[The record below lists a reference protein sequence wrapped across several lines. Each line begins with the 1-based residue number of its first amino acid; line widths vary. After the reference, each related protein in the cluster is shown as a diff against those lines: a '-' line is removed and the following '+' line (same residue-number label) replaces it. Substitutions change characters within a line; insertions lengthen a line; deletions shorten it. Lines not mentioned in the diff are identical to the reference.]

1 MHTIYESDS
10 TPLADGF
17 RMPGEYEEQ
26 ERTWILWPHRS
37 DVWRGGAKPAQRVF
51 EEIIRTIARFQ
62 PVTVGVNSEDWP
74 AVNQIFDGTDN
85 VQVMLMEYNDSWLR
99 DPGPA
104 FLVNDK
110 GELALSHFHFNAYGG
125 FVDGLYFPWDKDAS
139 LGLQM
144 ANIVQCDRYRPEG
157 FILEGGSFNC
167 DGQGTVVTT
176 DMCLL
181 SPGRNASV
189 TDFEPWSE
197 ELRAYCEDELKK
209 YLGVEKVIWIKD
221 GIDPYETNGHVD
233 DVACFSAPGEV
244 CCMWTDD
251 PNHKFYAECQAA
263 YKTLSEATDAR
274 GRKLKIH
281 KVIMP
286 SKSVYMTEE
295 EASTIDPV
303 EGVLPRTPEDAFEP
317 SYLNF
322 LPING
327 AVLVPQFGDPNDAQA
342 LKDIQAAYP
351 DREVIGIYTKEIIF
365 GGGNIHCIT
374 QQQPKARA

>member
-1 MHTIYESDS
+1 MRTIYESES
-10 TPLADGF
+10 TPRADGF
-17 RMPGEYEEQ
+17 RMPGEYERQ

-37 DVWRGGAKPAQRVF
+37 DVWRNGAKPAQKVF
-51 EEIIRTIARFQ
+51 EQIIRTIARFQ

-74 AVNQIFDGTDN
+74 AVNQLFDGVDN

-104 FLVNDK
+104 FLVNDA

-144 ANIVQCDRYRPEG
+144 ANIVQCNRYRSDG

-209 YLGVEKVIWIKD
+209 YLGCEKVIWIKD

-251 PNHKFYAECQAA
+251 PSHKFYAECQAA
-263 YKTLSEATDAR
+263 YRTLSEATDAR

-342 LKDIQAAYP
+342 LRDIQATYP

-374 QQQPKARA
+374 QQQPAV

>member
-1 MHTIYESDS
+1 MRTIYESES
-10 TPLADGF
+10 TPRADGF
-17 RMPGEYEEQ
+17 RMPGEYERQ

-37 DVWRGGAKPAQRVF
+37 DVWRNGAKPAQKVF
-51 EEIIRTIARFQ
+51 EQIIRTIARFQ

-74 AVNQIFDGTDN
+74 AVNQLFDGTDN
-85 VQVMLMEYNDSWLR
+85 VQVLLMEYNDSWLR

-104 FLVNDK
+104 FLVNDA

-139 LGLQM
+139 LGLQV
-144 ANIVQCDRYRPEG
+144 ANIVQRNRYRPDG

-189 TDFEPWSE
+189 TDYEPWSE

-209 YLGVEKVIWIKD
+209 YLGCEKVIWIKD

-263 YKTLSEATDAR
+263 YRTLSEATDAH

-342 LKDIQAAYP
+342 LRDIQAAYP

-374 QQQPKARA
+374 QQQPAV

>member
-1 MHTIYESDS
+1 MAQ
-10 TPLADGF
+10 L
-17 RMPGEYEEQ
+17 EQ
-26 ERTWILWPHRS
+26 
-37 DVWRGGAKPAQRVF
+37 
-51 EEIIRTIARFQ
+51 
-62 PVTVGVNSEDWP
+62 VN
-74 AVNQIFDGTDN
+74 
-85 VQVMLMEYNDSWLR
+85 
-99 DPGPA
+99 
-104 FLVNDK
+104 
-110 GELALSHFHFNAYGG
+110 
-125 FVDGLYFPWDKDAS
+125 
-139 LGLQM
+139 
-144 ANIVQCDRYRPEG
+144 RYRPEDY
-157 FILEGGSFNC
+157 ILEGGSFNC

-176 DMCLL
+176 EMCLL
-181 SPGRNASV
+181 NEDRNPQY
-189 TDFEPWSE
+189 TKEQIE
-197 ELRAYCEDELKK
+197 EKLAE
-209 YLGVEKVIWIKD
+209 YLGIEKVIWIKD
-221 GIDPYETNGHVD
+221 GIDPFETNGHVD

-251 PNHKFYAECQAA
+251 PNHKFYKECQEA
-263 YKTLSEATDAR
+263 YKTLSETTDAR

-286 SKSVYMTEE
+286 ATSVYMTEE

-351 DREVIGIYTKEIIF
+351 DREVIGIMTREVIY

-374 QQQPKARA
+374 QQQPKARCK

>member
-342 LKDIQAAYP
+342 LEDIQAAYP

>member
-1 MHTIYESDS
+1 MRTIYEPES
-10 TPLADGF
+10 TPRADGF
-17 RMPGEYEEQ
+17 RMPGEYERQ

-37 DVWRGGAKPAQRVF
+37 DVWRNGAKPAQKVF
-51 EEIIRTIARFQ
+51 EQIIRTIARFQ

-74 AVNQIFDGTDN
+74 AVNQLFDGVDN

-104 FLVNDK
+104 FLVNDA

-144 ANIVQCDRYRPEG
+144 ANIAQVNRYRPDG

-181 SPGRNASV
+181 SPGRNACV

-209 YLGVEKVIWIKD
+209 YLGCTKVIWIKD

-263 YKTLSEATDAR
+263 YKTLSEETDAH

-303 EGVLPRTPEDAFEP
+303 EGVLPRTAEDAFEP

-342 LKDIQAAYP
+342 LRDIQVAYP

-374 QQQPKARA
+374 QQQPAV

>member
-1 MHTIYESDS
+1 MRTIYESEL
-10 TPLADGF
+10 TPRADGF
-17 RMPGEYEEQ
+17 RMPGEYERQ

-37 DVWRGGAKPAQRVF
+37 DVWRNGAKPAQKVF
-51 EEIIRTIARFQ
+51 EQIIRTIARFQ

-74 AVNQIFDGTDN
+74 AVNQLFDGTDN
-85 VQVMLMEYNDSWLR
+85 VQVLLMEYNDSWLR

-104 FLVNDK
+104 FLVNDA

-144 ANIVQCDRYRPEG
+144 ANIVQCNRYCPDG

-189 TDFEPWSE
+189 TEYEPWSE

-209 YLGVEKVIWIKD
+209 YLGCEKVIWIKD

-263 YKTLSEATDAR
+263 YRTLSEATDAH

-342 LKDIQAAYP
+342 LRDIQAAYP

-374 QQQPKARA
+374 QQQPAV

>member
-1 MHTIYESDS
+1 MRTIYESES
-10 TPLADGF
+10 TPRADGF
-17 RMPGEYEEQ
+17 RMPGEYERQ

-37 DVWRGGAKPAQRVF
+37 DVWRNGAKPAQKVF
-51 EEIIRTIARFQ
+51 ERIIRTIARFQ

-74 AVNQIFDGTDN
+74 AVNQLFDGTDN
-85 VQVMLMEYNDSWLR
+85 VQVLLMEYNDSWLR

-104 FLVNDK
+104 FLVNDA

-144 ANIVQCDRYRPEG
+144 ANIVQCNRYRPDG

-189 TDFEPWSE
+189 TDFESWSE

-209 YLGVEKVIWIKD
+209 YLGCEKVIWIKD

-251 PNHKFYAECQAA
+251 PSHKFYAECQAA
-263 YKTLSEATDAR
+263 YRTLSEATDAR

-342 LKDIQAAYP
+342 LRDIQAAYP
-351 DREVIGIYTKEIIF
+351 DREVIGIYSKEIIF

-374 QQQPKARA
+374 QQQPAV

>member
-1 MHTIYESDS
+1 MRTIYESES

-17 RMPGEYEEQ
+17 RMPGEYERQ

-37 DVWRGGAKPAQRVF
+37 DVWRNGAKPAQKVF

-74 AVNQIFDGTDN
+74 AVNQVFDGVDN
-85 VQVMLMEYNDSWLR
+85 VQVLLMEYNDSWLR

-125 FVDGLYFPWDKDAS
+125 FVDGLYFPWDRDAS

-144 ANIVQCDRYRPEG
+144 ANVCQVNRYRPDS

-189 TDFEPWSE
+189 TDFEPWSD

-209 YLGVEKVIWIKD
+209 YLGCTKVIWIKD

-251 PNHKFYAECQAA
+251 PAHKFFAECQAA
-263 YKTLSEATDAR
+263 YRTLSEATDAQ
-274 GRKLKIH
+274 GRKLKVH

-327 AVLVPQFGDPNDAQA
+327 AVLVPQFGDPNDEQA
-342 LKDIQAAYP
+342 LRDIQAAYP

-374 QQQPKARA
+374 QQQPAV